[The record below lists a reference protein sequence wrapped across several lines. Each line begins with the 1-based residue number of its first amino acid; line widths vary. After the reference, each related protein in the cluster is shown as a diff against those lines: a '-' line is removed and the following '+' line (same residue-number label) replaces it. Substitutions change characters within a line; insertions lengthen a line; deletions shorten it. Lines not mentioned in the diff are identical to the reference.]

1 LKSNVADRL
10 QVELTAALL
19 EKILKTLAEEVHDH
33 DMVLLSLVS
42 FFISYV
48 VKTGDAGLSAQFVDK
63 FALPEKHNVLL

>member
-1 LKSNVADRL
+1 VTDRL

-19 EKILKTLAEEVHDH
+19 EKILKTLAEEVHYH
-33 DMVLLSLVS
+33 NMVLLSLVG

-48 VKTGDAGLSAQFVDK
+48 VKTGDACLSTKFVDQ